1 MNAELRKD
9 SKNDFQKD
17 LCKLT
22 KNAVNG
28 KTLQNVRRY

>member
-17 LCKLT
+17 LYKLM